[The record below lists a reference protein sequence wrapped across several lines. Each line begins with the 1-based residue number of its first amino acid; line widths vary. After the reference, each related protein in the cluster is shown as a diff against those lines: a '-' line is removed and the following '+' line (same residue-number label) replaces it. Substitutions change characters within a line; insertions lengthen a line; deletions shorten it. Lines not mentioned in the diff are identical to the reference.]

1 MSFALNEVEAM
12 ARKATRGA
20 GYSWGMAEE
29 AGKATRWLCAQGIDG
44 CSSLARL
51 LAITGH
57 VEKTTMAPAASDGVW
72 RAPLG
77 QLCPLMAGA
86 ALSDFAYLLVRGE
99 ISMENV
105 ACPSLLLPFVATTAR
120 QQKTTLALDMDD
132 VLIVSDGRVFALARL
147 RFHNRPHACRF
158 AGAGRL
164 GRRHVPTAA
173 PPLTLPSGTSLTVSP
188 GAFMRPRPR
197 NPACLGPVPD
207 FLTMTD
213 KRMQ

>member
-44 CSSLARL
+44 CSSSARL
-51 LAITGH
+51 LAITDH

-132 VLIVSDGRVFALARL
+132 VLIVSDGRDVCIGKVAVPQQATRVSVRRGGALGQAV
-147 RFHNRPHACRF
+147 RPHSRATPDPAIWDQLNSFAGRIYAPSTEESRLLG
-158 AGAGRL
+158 AGAGL
-164 GRRHVPTAA
+164 
-173 PPLTLPSGTSLTVSP
+173 SD
-188 GAFMRPRPR
+188 
-197 NPACLGPVPD
+197 ND
-207 FLTMTD
+207 
-213 KRMQ
+213 